1 MAIFKTNYP
10 VPDPN
15 VYGINSTTK
24 PKPGTIFPSAVRG
37 VASYNSPDLWNP
49 WAVGVR
55 LYIDITN
62 NTGNTGTVTV
72 KIQVKD
78 PVSGNYVDVA
88 LATTT
93 AIATT
98 GTSILTVYPSANET
112 ANVDVSD
119 PLGLNWRVVA
129 TVGTANCTFSV
140 GAEYLI

>member
-15 VYGINSTTK
+15 IYGVNSASQ
-24 PKPGTIFPSAVRG
+24 PKAGTIFPSAART
-37 VASYNSPDLWNP
+37 AAAYTSPELWNP
-49 WAVGVR
+49 WAQGVR
-55 LYIDITN
+55 LFINITDN
-62 NTGNTGTVTV
+62 SGNTGTVTV

-78 PVSGNYVDVA
+78 PVSGNYVDLA

-98 GTSILTVYPSANET
+98 GTSMLTVYPSVTET
-112 ANVDVSD
+112 ANVDVSE
-119 PLGLNWRVVA
+119 PLGMSWRVVA
-129 TVGTANCTFSV
+129 TVGTATCTFSV